1 MEEVGLRMHKY
12 SDRWVSCRGGTEEP
26 VKDESSRPIRAD
38 VLRAVLA
45 TALML
50 IQTLVSRIPI
60 RLR

>member
-38 VLRAVLA
+38 VLVGDRSHADSDVGIA
-45 TALML
+45 DTD
-50 IQTLVSRIPI
+50 SS
-60 RLR
+60 